1 MPDTP
6 PADPPAEEKK
16 SLFEKL
22 GAGLPVALTA
32 LATILAGM
40 STGELN
46 RAMLWRSNAAQDQAK
61 ATGQWTLAG
70 FKRDRALICDTTAD
84 TLRSVEG
91 YRPPAELPR
100 TQEPD
105 GVKRV
110 AEWLRGKG
118 DAPAADEEVQA
129 VLQAV
134 REQRPEPEV
143 LKLARRV
150 DEAKLQAEIEAAV
163 KQEADI
169 EGQYEVEATA
179 AKAAMALAKQEDRAG
194 TTAARYEVDGRR
206 YRAESTANQW
216 VGFLL
221 EVRVKHSTEESDR
234 HRQRSENFFL
244 AMLAAQIGAVGSSLA
259 LARKKRSVL
268 WLVAGLAG
276 LAATAFGAYVYLTM

>member
-1 MPDTP
+1 MPDT
-6 PADPPAEEKK
+6 PPAEEKK

-84 TLRSVEG
+84 TLKAATNYKE
-91 YRPPAELPR
+91 PPPLTR
-100 TQEPD
+100 TSDPD
-105 GVKRV
+105 QVVRVK
-110 AEWLRGKG
+110 AWMEGKG
-118 DAPAADEEVQA
+118 NAPAADQSVRD

-134 REQRPEPEV
+134 KEQKTEQEV
-143 LKLARRV
+143 LRLARAV
-150 DEAKLQAEIEAAV
+150 DEKSLQAEIAAAM
-163 KQEADI
+163 KQEMDI
-169 EGQYEVEATA
+169 EGVYEAESRS
-179 AKAAMALAKQEDRAG
+179 AKKAVADAPNGEKAG
-194 TTAARYEVDGRR
+194 PTAARYEVDGRR

-216 VGFLL
+216 IGFLL

-244 AMLAAQIGAVGSSLA
+244 AMLAAQVGGVGSSLA
-259 LARKKRSVL
+259 LARKKRSIL